1 MKAEIN
7 VEFNEA
13 SDRQEIQSGEEI
25 KTLFGKLKKW
35 LSDIK
40 PIAFSGSY
48 NDLSDT
54 PSSLPADGGEAEKA
68 VSDSTGADI
77 AESFAKVKSNI
88 AINRTTLGTQCR
100 NLHDTLSVNWY
111 QPGKT
116 SVAGDGTVTTT
127 ITSDSR
133 SFTYANSEHYITLEA
148 GNYIITANTLEFAAG
163 SSALIRGC
171 NSDNQSLFALS
182 VSSAGLH
189 KAAFS
194 LSEKTTIGIMYK
206 LYSQTCTIMIRDAD
220 ILDDTYEPYQPS
232 LKEKLESHIA
242 SSDVDSEM
250 SDTSVNP
257 VQNKVIKAYID
268 QKIAEISGS

>member
-7 VEFNEA
+7 VEFNEV

-35 LSDIK
+35 LSDLK

-88 AINRTTLGTQCR
+88 ALNRTTLGTQCR

-116 SVAGDGTVTTT
+116 SVASDGTVTTT

-232 LKEKLESHIA
+232 LKEKLESYIA

>member
-13 SDRQEIQSGEEI
+13 SDRQEIRSGEEI

-35 LSDIK
+35 LSDLK

-88 AINRTTLGTQCR
+88 ALNRTTLGTQCR

-116 SVAGDGTVTTT
+116 SVASDGTVTTT

-232 LKEKLESHIA
+232 LKEKLESYIA

>member
-13 SDRQEIQSGEEI
+13 SDRQEIRSGEEI

-35 LSDIK
+35 LSDLK

-88 AINRTTLGTQCR
+88 ALNRTTLGTQCR
-100 NLHDTLSVNWY
+100 NLHDILSVNWY

-116 SVAGDGTVTTT
+116 SVASDGTVTTT

-232 LKEKLESHIA
+232 LKEKLESYIA

-257 VQNKVIKAYID
+257 VQNKVIKDYID